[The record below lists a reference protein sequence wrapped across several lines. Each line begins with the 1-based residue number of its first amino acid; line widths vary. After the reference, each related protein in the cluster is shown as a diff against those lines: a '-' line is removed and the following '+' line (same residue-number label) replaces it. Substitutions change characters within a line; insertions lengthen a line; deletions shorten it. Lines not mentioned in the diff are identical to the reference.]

1 MRMLN
6 RVQSYCFFPEPPKKN
21 PIIIVSSSS
30 FCPDNLGI
38 PWLGVDN
45 LPLRGCGVTPSLS
58 WVVSLMDGVTASL
71 GEAVSECLR
80 GCTGVLAASP
90 RLGRY
95 VCV

>member
-45 LPLRGCGVTPSLS
+45 LLLRGCGVTPSLS
-58 WVVSLMDGVTASL
+58 
-71 GEAVSECLR
+71 EAVSECLR

-95 VCV
+95 VRV